1 LRGEIYLTGEEKYRQ
16 NACLLARA
24 AEGDSEAEAELLELN
39 MGLVRSIALRFRGR
53 GIETED
59 LIQIGSI
66 GLIKAVRSFDGSRGC
81 VFSTYAVPMVMGEIR
96 RTLRDDGLIKVSRT
110 QKRLGAELLGAR
122 TRIMNE
128 EGRDPGITELAT
140 VCGVSVEEAAMALDA
155 MSPITSLS
163 DYIYGEE
170 EGAVLEDTL
179 ADADS
184 AEATERLLD
193 RMALQ
198 RAISKMPSDWQRI
211 VALRYFRNKTQ
222 QEVADVMGLSQ
233 VKISREE
240 KKIVAFLQKEMN
252 SSLK

>member
-1 LRGEIYLTGEEKYRQ
+1 MRGEIYLTGEEKYRQ

-155 MSPITSLS
+155 TSPVSSLS
-163 DYIYGEE
+163 ETVGEG
-170 EGAVLEDTL
+170 EGMTLESRLPDP
-179 ADADS
+179 DN
-184 AEATERLLD
+184 EIERVRD
-193 RMALQ
+193 R
-198 RAISKMPSDWQRI
+198 
-211 VALRYFRNKTQ
+211 VALSQAIAKLPEMWQKILLMRYFRNMTQ
-222 QEVADVMGLSQ
+222 QQTANELGLSQ
-233 VKISREE
+233 VKVSREE
-240 KKIVAFLQKEMN
+240 KKIVEFLRTK
-252 SSLK
+252 LV